1 MKKKFNLMRLPFL
14 VILLLLNFSVSAGEK
29 LVRGLG
35 PEPDSLDIH
44 LAQGVSALNVLRDI
58 REGLMTLSAAGQ
70 PVNGVAES
78 IDMQADDR
86 LAIVHLKQNLN
97 WSDGSP
103 LRAADFVRGWQ
114 RAVAPTTAAANAVLL
129 DSVVNAKA
137 IRLGT
142 QAIDSLGIRALDEYT
157 LEIRLNRKLPWL
169 NWLLAHPLTYPL
181 ADSLTEKTE
190 AVGNAGH
197 RNGPFNGAY
206 SLTSWTPNDRL
217 VLIRNPHFHSRESVA
232 LERIEYIP
240 IPNPN
245 TELNRFRAGELHM
258 TETIPPARFNWLKE
272 NYADELKVY
281 PYLGTFFLGLNLRQP
296 PLAGNTNLR
305 RALLLAIDRDKLTA
319 LVLAA
324 GEKPA
329 FSLVPPGLGE
339 YQQQYP
345 GGAGQQQAAR
355 ETTAVALYR
364 QAGYSK
370 ENPLHLELRINS
382 SSTHRRMALAVSA
395 MWKQNLGVVTR
406 IVHEEWK
413 VFVNN
418 RNQAVITEV
427 FRGGWIGDFPDPVT
441 FLSLFISDNVQNWS
455 GYESL
460 RFNNLMA
467 LAEDQANPKQRL
479 QLLQQAE
486 KQLLDDVPMIP
497 LYYYVSRHLVD
508 QRVSGYSDNTL
519 DIHLSRYLD
528 LEQR

>member
-1 MKKKFNLMRLPFL
+1 MRLSLL
-14 VILLLLNFSVSAGEK
+14 VFLLLLNVGAYAAEK

-70 PVNGVAES
+70 PVRGVAEA
-78 IDMQADDR
+78 IDVQADDQ
-86 LAIVHLKQNLN
+86 LVIVQLKRDLS

-114 RAVAPTTAAANAVLL
+114 RAVTPATAAANAVLL
-129 DSVVNAKA
+129 DPVVNALA
-137 IRLGT
+137 IRQGK
-142 QAIDSLGIRALDEYT
+142 QAVESLGIRALDEYT

-169 NWLLAHPLTYPL
+169 SWLLAHPLTYPL
-181 ADSLTEKTE
+181 ALKPDTG
-190 AVGNAGH
+190 GNDDQ
-197 RNGPFNGAY
+197 RSGPFNGAY
-206 SLTSWTPNDRL
+206 TLASWTPNDRL
-217 VLIRNPHFHSRESVA
+217 VLLRNPHFHSRATVA
-232 LERIEYIP
+232 LERVEYIP
-240 IPNPN
+240 ISNPN
-245 TELNRFRAGELHM
+245 TELNRFRAGELHL
-258 TETIPPARFNWLKE
+258 TETIPPARFDWLKE
-272 NYADELKVY
+272 NYADELKVS

-296 PLAGNTNLR
+296 PLAGNKYLR
-305 RALLLAIDRDKLTA
+305 RALLLAIDREKLTE

-329 FSLVPPGLGE
+329 FSLVPPGIGD
-339 YQQQYP
+339 YQQQFP
-345 GGAGQQQAAR
+345 GGTTQGQAGR
-355 ETTAVALYR
+355 ETTAAELYR

-370 ENPLHLELRINS
+370 ENPLRLELRINS

-395 MWKQNLGVVTR
+395 MWKQSLGVVTR

-418 RNQAVITEV
+418 RSQGVITEV

-441 FLSLFISDNVQNWS
+441 FLSLFVSDNVQNWS
-455 GYESL
+455 GYHSL

-467 LAEDQANPKQRL
+467 LAEDQTHPEQRL

>member
-1 MKKKFNLMRLPFL
+1 MRLSFL
-14 VILLLLNFSVSAGEK
+14 VILLLLSFGVFADEK

-70 PVNGVAES
+70 PINGVAES
-78 IDMQADDR
+78 IGMQADDR
-86 LAIVHLKQNLN
+86 LAIVHLKHDLS

-114 RAVAPTTAAANAVLL
+114 RAVTPATAAANAVLL
-129 DSVVNAKA
+129 DPVVNALA
-137 IRLGT
+137 IRQGK

-181 ADSLTEKTE
+181 AEKADAGINTNTS
-190 AVGNAGH
+190 ANAKVDQ

-206 SLTSWTPNDRL
+206 TLASWTPNDRL
-217 VLIRNPHFHSRESVA
+217 VLLRNPHFHSRETVA

-258 TETIPPARFNWLKE
+258 TETIPPARFDWLKE
-272 NYADELKVY
+272 NYANELKVY

-355 ETTAVALYR
+355 EKTAAALYR

-418 RNQAVITEV
+418 RSQAVITEV

-467 LAEDQANPKQRL
+467 LAEDQSNPQQRL